1 MKTALFAFLFLLIQA
16 SSALAN
22 NTLQLSQTDRD
33 TIVKAM
39 GLIKGDDFYYIE
51 DCKEKNP
58 TEMKLED
65 LNKDGQPE
73 VFVVTYGACLG
84 GAAGSAVTVFIKHSS
99 GVWQPNLGFPGIY
112 RILKT
117 QSQGFADIELRG
129 VGKCSPVWRWN
140 GTTYGLYK
148 NCPAKLP
155 KAK

>member
-1 MKTALFAFLFLLIQA
+1 MKIALFALVLLLIQA
-16 SSALAN
+16 PSALSN
-22 NTLQLSQTDRD
+22 DTLQLSQTDRD

-73 VFVVTYGACLG
+73 VFIVTYGACLG
-84 GAAGSAVTVFIKHSS
+84 GETGSAVTVFIKHSS
-99 GVWQPNLGFPGIY
+99 GIWQPNLGFPGIY
-112 RILKT
+112 KILKT
-117 QSQGFADIELRG
+117 KNLGFADILIGGPG
-129 VGKCSPVWRWN
+129 VCLPVWRWN
-140 GTTYGLYK
+140 GTAYGLYK